1 MYKGQVFFADM
12 IIAMGIF
19 VVIMLTVASAWD
31 FSREKT
37 YRTELRNDMEIA
49 ARIALSALI
58 KTSGN
63 PSDWHKQQSEWFN
76 ETNVKSLG
84 LSKNEPWH
92 ISDLKLQK
100 FEEWEAEKYDAYK
113 KILGLQSYDFY
124 MEFWEFNGTFD
135 DGPDY
140 SVGNT
145 PDSAA
150 ENVVKLERVALSDAQ
165 DNMWLKIEMGVWK

>member
-1 MYKGQVFFADM
+1 LCKGQVFFADM

-37 YRTELRNDMEIA
+37 YRMELRNDMEVA
-49 ARIALSALI
+49 ARTALSALM

-63 PSDWHKQQSEWFN
+63 PSDWHTRQPEWFN

-84 LSKNEPWH
+84 LSKNEPWY
-92 ISDLKLQK
+92 INDLKLQK
-100 FEEWEAEKYDAYK
+100 FEEWEAEKYDTYK
-113 KILGLQSYDFY
+113 KILGLQFYDFY
-124 MEFWEFNGTFD
+124 MDFWEYNGTFD
-135 DGPDY
+135 SSPDY

-145 PDSAA
+145 PNTTA
-150 ENVVKLERVALSDAQ
+150 ENVVKLQRVALSDTE
-165 DNMWLKIEMGVWK
+165 NNKWLKIEMGVWK